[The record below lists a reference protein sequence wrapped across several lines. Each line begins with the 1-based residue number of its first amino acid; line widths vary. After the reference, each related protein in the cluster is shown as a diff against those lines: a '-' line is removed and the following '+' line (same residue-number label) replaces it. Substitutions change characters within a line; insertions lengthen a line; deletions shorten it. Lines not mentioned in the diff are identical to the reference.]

1 MIAVLTGLSE
11 EADTVDQRDGVLV
24 LTGFKALA
32 DMDTLIPAD
41 CEAIISWG
49 TAGSLTAAVP
59 VGSIVILETVI
70 DADGN
75 AHDSDP
81 AWRSRIVA
89 AFPEIRIE
97 TGYSGPVE
105 VATTAATKAALAAKY
120 KVATVDMGAYACM
133 QFAGRRNIPWA
144 AVQGISDAFD
154 QTVPLADAMNQDGTA
169 DVQKAAQEIAADPDD
184 IRGAVRVLETFED
197 AIDGLDRCYAAV
209 GPWLSFHDY

>member
-32 DMDTLIPAD
+32 DMDALIPAD

-49 TAGSLTAAVP
+49 TSGSLTAAVP
-59 VGSIVILETVI
+59 VGSVVILETVI
-70 DADGN
+70 DADGK
-75 AHDSDP
+75 AHDSDS

-97 TGYSGPVE
+97 TGYSGPLE

-120 KVATVDMGAYACM
+120 KVATVDMGAYAAA
-133 QFAGRRNIPWA
+133 QFAEKRGIPWA

-154 QTVPLADAMNQDGTA
+154 QTVPLADAMNADGTA

-197 AIDGLDRCYAAV
+197 AINGLARCYAAV
-209 GPWLSFHDY
+209 GNWFALHD